1 MVKDL
6 NLLSLVFLLLY
17 IWIATYHSSTYH
29 FSDLDTSGL
38 KSGLRHALFP
48 YGDTDDDP
56 EDDSNDI
63 DKELLLD
70 PQGHSGVDQI
80 DTYLMRHDLG
90 VDLAVSLRFWVGLDL
105 NRIHSKYLLFYSLIE
120 QKYGRNMQ
128 KVHISFKL

>member
-1 MVKDL
+1 M
-6 NLLSLVFLLLY
+6 
-17 IWIATYHSSTYH
+17 IYH

-90 VDLAVSLRFWVGLDL
+90 VDLAVSLRL
-105 NRIHSKYLLFYSLIE
+105 
-120 QKYGRNMQ
+120 
-128 KVHISFKL
+128 